1 MYPNNMFFQDDE
13 ELAKM
18 LQEGLAKS
26 ENVADIEQ
34 VPQEF
39 ATTIRTDK
47 DRYKLLAKQ
56 LGMLSNPD
64 SVRDYSDKI
73 SELANQASDNRIT
86 QQQMQDVADKQAAI
100 GFLTNPGRSMFYGNG
115 QATDVTP
122 YSIEGNRQFGE
133 DLKKRANVP
142 IDYTDRAR
150 RYNSE
155 DLKKLE
161 GVQQL
166 ELNELDKKTKAANSV
181 VDRETALQGLK
192 TKMEMDDPSS
202 QISKDAVRSFAQQ
215 MDAQIAENMGDSRKR
230 YRDLSKS
237 MAAAKLSAVGS
248 SYNQIQKMMSNDK
261 DMFGR
266 AKNKVD
272 QDIKERYGEQMAAVA
287 GARVYAS
294 IGKDQK
300 ADEKDMSERQIED
313 LDFQPGRIPTK
324 EAQKKVSE
332 AKAAHDQLKSIIDR
346 LQTNIEEGGTSL
358 QHWYGKGNE
367 MKQDYENS
375 VMVLKELQRLG
386 VLNGRDEILLKRQ
399 LTDPTSI
406 SSNMIDQVQGRSE
419 LINQYKHFIDRVTDL
434 TGLYARSKN
443 YDDKRFRDM
452 HGVPDTMREKIN
464 KDGNKKLKDQDNKK
478 VSEPGYLGDII
489 TQNNITYK
497 WSPLE
502 KKYKPLKVN

>member
-56 LGMLSNPD
+56 LGMLSNPA

-142 IDYTDRAR
+142 IDYADRAR

-181 VDRETALQGLK
+181 VGREAALQGLK
-192 TKMEMDDPSS
+192 TKMEMDDPNS
-202 QISKDAVRSFAQQ
+202 QISKDAVKSFAQQ
-215 MDAQIAENMGDSRKR
+215 MDVQIAENMGDSRKR

-248 SYNQIQKMMSNDK
+248 SYNQIQNMMSNDK

-266 AKNKVD
+266 AKDKVD
-272 QDIKERYGEQMAAVA
+272 QDIKERYGEQMAAAA
-287 GARVYAS
+287 GIRAQAAATTAATPKHEEMVL
-294 IGKDQK
+294 I
-300 ADEKDMSERQIED
+300 KDMDRLKSAIDAMGEI
-313 LDFQPGRIPTK
+313 GRIKSNVNTGIFEGPVKSALSKLGVEYNDMRELKAGVSRQFNKETK
-324 EAQKKVSE
+324 EIAGSAVTANEWQRIEPSIPSINDDDDVFVTKLRKAIIETQRMLDDRVSEFEVYKTGKLDLNKYKSRLTADPAKIASPDKGNPKVS
-332 AKAAHDQLKSIIDR
+332 D
-346 LQTNIEEGGTSL
+346 
-358 QHWYGKGNE
+358 
-367 MKQDYENS
+367 
-375 VMVLKELQRLG
+375 
-386 VLNGRDEILLKRQ
+386 
-399 LTDPTSI
+399 
-406 SSNMIDQVQGRSE
+406 
-419 LINQYKHFIDRVTDL
+419 
-434 TGLYARSKN
+434 
-443 YDDKRFRDM
+443 
-452 HGVPDTMREKIN
+452 
-464 KDGNKKLKDQDNKK
+464 
-478 VSEPGYLGDII
+478 PGYMGDVI

-497 WSPLE
+497 WSVLD